1 MVLGVA
7 KLSYALAVAPVAG
20 LVMPQLVDA
29 SESVMKPV
37 SQDPGASHA
46 GGPMRWEHG

>member
-7 KLSYALAVAPVAG
+7 KLRDALAIASVVG
-20 LVMPQLVDA
+20 LGMLYLVDA

-37 SQDPGASHA
+37 SQVPGASRA